1 MLRQDEIARKV
12 GLEAGY
18 RNMRRGKRATWTV
31 EDFAVAAAA
40 RRIALRLLQQKKA
53 G

>member
-1 MLRQDEIARKV
+1 MRQDEIARKV

-18 RNMRRGKRATWTV
+18 RNMRRAKRATWNV

-40 RRIALRLLQQKKA
+40 RRIALRLLQEKKP